1 MRQQLRH
8 RRLPPPRPREIA
20 RCRRERTREPVAPR
34 LCPRTAQILIERCRA
49 EDVQILIGRTL
60 RLAVLRPRHRL
71 AFPRSRKP
79 RQIPRHDR
87 EIRLHE
93 PPSPLQTRV
102 PRHEHGKEDGEE
114 QPEQHLSR
122 RPAIISVDQ
131 RRRCRREHKRTCEHE
146 PPMLPAQGCREHE
159 CIFPCV
165 FIKIFLQKDASPSNL
180 FITMVTYII
189 NHPHQKRQCGRR
201 III

>member
-1 MRQQLRH
+1 M
-8 RRLPPPRPREIA
+8 
-20 RCRRERTREPVAPR
+20 
-34 LCPRTAQILIERCRA
+34 
-49 EDVQILIGRTL
+49 
-60 RLAVLRPRHRL
+60 
-71 AFPRSRKP
+71 
-79 RQIPRHDR
+79 
-87 EIRLHE
+87 
-93 PPSPLQTRV
+93 

-122 RPAIISVDQ
+122 RSAIISVDQ
-131 RRRCRREHKRTCEHE
+131 RRPRRREHKRTREHE